1 MRVFITGGTGYV
13 GQAVVAAA
21 MRTGHQLLV
30 LQRPG
35 TRRPLEHPGVE
46 LVEGDV
52 LEPESFVKSLEG
64 ADAIIHLVGIIRE
77 SPRQNITMQRLHVEA
92 TRNVLEAAEHAQ
104 VPRFVHMSA
113 LGSRPE
119 AVSGYHRTKW
129 AAEELVRRSGLT
141 FTIFRPSVIFGQ
153 GGPGPEF
160 IGQLADLARKA
171 PVLPIIGDGRSPLQ
185 PVSIKTVAEAMVA
198 SLSSPLAHHKIYEVG
213 GPDVII
219 YEEIMRRICQTL
231 NKPFRPIHI
240 PFSFMGALLPVLQ
253 HFPGFPLT
261 LDQFIM
267 LKEGNVC
274 RNSESLYRDFG
285 LEKLPFKV

>member
-13 GQAVVAAA
+13 GQAVVTAAIRA
-21 MRTGHQLLV
+21 GHQAIV

-35 TRRPLEHPGVE
+35 THRPLKQQDVE

-52 LEPESFVKSLEG
+52 LEPRSLEKGLPG
-64 ADAIIHLVGIIRE
+64 ADAVIHLVGIIRE
-77 SPRQNITMQRLHVEA
+77 IPRQNITLERLHVEA
-92 TRNVLEAAEHAQ
+92 TRNVLEAAKRAQ

-113 LGSRPE
+113 LGSRPQ

-129 AAEELVRRSGLT
+129 AAEEWVRQSGLT

-160 IGQLADLARKA
+160 VGQLADLARKA
-171 PVLPIIGDGRSPLQ
+171 PFLPIIGDGRSPLQ
-185 PVSIKTVAEAMVA
+185 PVSIQTIAEAIVA
-198 SLSSPLAHHKIYEVG
+198 SLTSPLAHNKIYEAG
-213 GPDVII
+213 GPEVIT
-219 YEEIMRRICQTL
+219 YEEIMRRICEAL
-231 NKPFRPIHI
+231 NKHFRPVHI
-240 PFSFMGALLPVLQ
+240 PFSMMGVLLPILQ
-253 HFPGFPLT
+253 HLPGFPLT

-274 RNSESLYRDFG
+274 QDSESLYRDFG
-285 LEKLPFKV
+285 LEKIPFKV